1 MPDLLK
7 KMKKSWVRLN
17 QIDIGDI
24 VDKLKNIDVN
34 AAKNLSF
41 SDLWNKANPIAI
53 SVVASISF
61 VGVCF
66 YAIIIPKWR
75 EMELTRQVLSQY
87 NIESMELPLL
97 IETFEDIQKKQ
108 IERQKEF
115 DIVTG
120 FVSEKSVELF
130 TSKFFSE
137 TSKLSNVELLGVNPL
152 RTGVPFSCIEPDQDE
167 FIVEE
172 TFLPEE
178 PLANDQ
184 IDIDPNEPPPFDS
197 NEPPPFDPNEP
208 PPFDLSEPFDP
219 DQSDPSILDSSKNS
233 DPSNNSKALL
243 KSDLSSF
250 FTVNRFQLSLRGNYM
265 NVIDYLRF
273 LNQYKQTLAPICLE
287 VFATPIPPSPADAVG
302 GATNPEPRYVGE
314 VNVKLIVDI
323 PQR

>member
-1 MPDLLK
+1 
-7 KMKKSWVRLN
+7 
-17 QIDIGDI
+17 
-24 VDKLKNIDVN
+24 
-34 AAKNLSF
+34 
-41 SDLWNKANPIAI
+41 
-53 SVVASISF
+53 
-61 VGVCF
+61 
-66 YAIIIPKWR
+66 
-75 EMELTRQVLSQY
+75 MELTRQVLSQY
-87 NIESMELPLL
+87 NVESMELPLL

-108 IERQKEF
+108 IVRQKEF
-115 DIVTG
+115 DIVAG

-152 RTGVPFSCIEPDQDE
+152 RTGVPFTCIEPDQDE

-184 IDIDPNEPPPFDS
+184 IDIDPNEPPPFD
-197 NEPPPFDPNEP
+197 
-208 PPFDLSEPFDP
+208 LSEPFDP
-219 DQSDPSILDSSKNS
+219 DQSDPSILDSSKDS

-243 KSDLSSF
+243 KSDLSSI

-265 NVIDYLRF
+265 NVIDYLRY

>member
-24 VDKLKNIDVN
+24 VAKLKNIDVN

-108 IERQKEF
+108 IESQKEF
-115 DIVTG
+115 DIVAG

-152 RTGVPFSCIEPDQDE
+152 RTGVPFLVSNLIQMNL
-167 FIVEE
+167 VED

-178 PLANDQ
+178 PPANDQ
-184 IDIDPNEPPPFDS
+184 IDIDPNEPPPF
-197 NEPPPFDPNEP
+197 E
-208 PPFDLSEPFDP
+208 LSEPFDP

>member
-7 KMKKSWVRLN
+7 KMKKSWVRVN
-17 QIDIGDI
+17 QIDIEDI
-24 VDKLKNIDVN
+24 VAKLKNIDVN

-115 DIVTG
+115 DIVAG

-137 TSKLSNVELLGVNPL
+137 TSKLELLVVNPL
-152 RTGVPFSCIEPDQDE
+152 RTGDPFSCIEPDQDE

-197 NEPPPFDPNEP
+197 NEPPPFHPNEP

-314 VNVKLIVDI
+314 VTVKFIVAI
-323 PQR
+323 TQR